1 MTETSP
7 DLYTL
12 IAQLSYIA
20 IAAMVGCVSL
30 MLLRFS
36 TRRKIE
42 SIFQPLLLWSTVMV
56 ALLMIA
62 TLAGIVLLAMDQ
74 LPQPLIAAILG
85 QWIMVV
91 LALACLPGGL
101 LIERAR
107 ELRFDFLPWLSIVL
121 VSTLAVILFSFAWMG
136 LAVRLFEPTA
146 DPLLEELA
154 DSPGGFFLLIF
165 IALLA
170 APVEEAIYRLGLQG
184 ILQNLADRYRLPQWL
199 PLVFPAFAWS
209 LGHAGVL
216 IPHGI
221 KELQIFV
228 VGLVL
233 GIVFRRYGFGACVA
247 IHLGLNGGVLAL
259 HSFESLIFQSQ
270 AP

>member
-20 IAAMVGCVSL
+20 IAAIVGCVSL
-30 MLLRFS
+30 VIIARS
-36 TRRKIE
+36 TRSQLS
-42 SIFQPLLLWSTVMV
+42 SIFHPLLLWSIQ
-56 ALLMIA
+56 MIA
-62 TLAGIVLLAMDQ
+62 TLVGTVLLLLDR
-74 LPQPLIAAILG
+74 LPSDLLIAVLG
-85 QWIMVV
+85 QWIMLL

-101 LIERAR
+101 LIQQSRTLSPGRAQ
-107 ELRFDFLPWLSIVL
+107 WIAV
-121 VSTLAVILFSFAWMG
+121 VAIATLAVILFSFSWMG
-136 LAVRLFEPTA
+136 LAVWLF
-146 DPLLEELA
+146 DPKASTILEELG
-154 DSPGGFFLLIF
+154 DSPGGFFLLVC

-170 APVEEAIYRLGLQG
+170 APLEEAIYRLGL
-184 ILQNLADRYRLPQWL
+184 PQWL
-199 PLVFPAFAWS
+199 PLFIPAFVWS

-221 KELQIFV
+221 KEFQIFV

-233 GIVFRRYGFGACVA
+233 GLVFRRYGFGACVA

-259 HSFESLIFQSQ
+259 HSFESLIFQS
-270 AP
+270 PNP